1 MVSLL
6 LLSHSLKIA
15 EGTKELAL
23 QMGGETNIVA
33 IGGAG
38 EGSLGSDYDSTFT
51 AMREAAEQGEVIVLA
66 DLGSARLTGQMA
78 REALED
84 ESRERVFLCEAAFVE
99 GALVAAIAIAAG
111 QDSKETLEQLQEYL
125 LPKDK

>member
-33 IGGAG
+33 IGGTG
-38 EGSLGSDYDSTFT
+38 KGTLGSDYDSTFT
-51 AMREAAEQGEVIVLA
+51 AMKEAAEQGEVIVLA
-66 DLGSARLTGQMA
+66 DLGSARMTGQIA

-84 ESRERVFLCEAAFVE
+84 ESRERVFLCEAALVE